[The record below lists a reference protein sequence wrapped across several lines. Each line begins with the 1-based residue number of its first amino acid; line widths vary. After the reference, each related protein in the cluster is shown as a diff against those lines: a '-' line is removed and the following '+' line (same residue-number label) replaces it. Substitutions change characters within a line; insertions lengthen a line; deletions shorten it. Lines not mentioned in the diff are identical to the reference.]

1 MFQKVLISDD
11 FGSINQGV
19 LNVLEQLGIPDAQQV
34 QYCDDAYLQLKSAL
48 KNKEPYDLFITDLN
62 FKVDHREQK
71 FSSGEAIIEQLK
83 KELPQLK
90 IIVYSVE
97 DRLQKVRQLVNQF
110 QVNAYVCK
118 GRNGLVELS
127 KAITAV
133 DDDLLFLSPQI
144 EQALQPKNNLE
155 IEDYDIELLKC
166 LALGHPKEAI
176 SELFKNK
183 GISASSLS
191 SIEKR
196 QSKLCIQ
203 FSANNAAHLIGIVK
217 DLGLI

>member
-19 LNVLEQLGIPDAQQV
+19 LKVLEQLDIPGALQV
-34 QYCDDAYLQLKSAL
+34 QYCDDAYLQIKSAL
-48 KNKEPYDLFITDLN
+48 NNKEPYDLFITDLN

-71 FSSGEAIIEQLK
+71 FSSGEAIIERLK
-83 KELPQLK
+83 IEVPKLK

-97 DRLQKVRQLVNQF
+97 DRLQKVRQLINQH

-118 GRNGLVELS
+118 GRNGLIDLS
-127 KAITAV
+127 KAIDV
-133 DDDLLFLSPQI
+133 VYKDGLFLSPQI
-144 EQALQPKNNLE
+144 EQALQPKNNVE
-155 IEDYDIELLKC
+155 IDDYDIELLKK
-166 LALGHPKEAI
+166 LALGHSKESI
-176 SELFKNK
+176 SELFKNT
-183 GISASSLS
+183 GVSPNSLS

-196 QSKLCIQ
+196 QSKLFIQ
-203 FSANNAAHLIGIVK
+203 FSAHNAAHLIGIVK

>member
-118 GRNGLVELS
+118 GRNGLIELS

-176 SELFKNK
+176 SELFKNR

>member
-19 LNVLEQLGIPDAQQV
+19 LKVIEQLGIPNAQQV
-34 QYCDDAYLQLKSAL
+34 QYCDDAYLQIKSAL
-48 KNKEPYDLFITDLN
+48 KNKDPFDLFITDLN
-62 FKVDHREQK
+62 FKIDHREQK
-71 FSSGEAIIEQLK
+71 YSSGEAIIEQLK
-83 KELPQLK
+83 KEVPQLK

-97 DRLQKVRQLVNQF
+97 DRLQKVRQLINQLE
-110 QVNAYVCK
+110 VNAYVCK
-118 GRNGLVELS
+118 GRNGLVDLS
-127 KAITAV
+127 KAIAAV
-133 DDDLLFLSPQI
+133 DEDHLFLSPQI
-144 EQALQPKNNLE
+144 EQALQPKNDLE
-155 IEDYDIELLKC
+155 IDDYDIELLKY

-176 SELFKNK
+176 SEVFKNT
-183 GISASSLS
+183 GISPSSLS

-196 QSKLCIQ
+196 QGKLFIQ

>member
-1 MFQKVLISDD
+1 
-11 FGSINQGV
+11 
-19 LNVLEQLGIPDAQQV
+19 
-34 QYCDDAYLQLKSAL
+34 
-48 KNKEPYDLFITDLN
+48 
-62 FKVDHREQK
+62 
-71 FSSGEAIIEQLK
+71 
-83 KELPQLK
+83 
-90 IIVYSVE
+90 
-97 DRLQKVRQLVNQF
+97 LQKVRQLVNQF

>member
-34 QYCDDAYLQLKSAL
+34 QYCDDAYLQIKSAL
-48 KNKEPYDLFITDLN
+48 KNKDPFDLFITDLN
-62 FKVDHREQK
+62 FKIDHREQK
-71 FSSGEAIIEQLK
+71 FSSGEAIIEHLK
-83 KELPQLK
+83 KELPELK

-97 DRLQKVRQLVNQF
+97 DRLQKVRKLINQF
-110 QVNAYVCK
+110 EISAYVCK
-118 GRNGLVELS
+118 GRNGLVDLS

-133 DDDLLFLSPQI
+133 DDNHLFLSPQI
-144 EQALQPKNNLE
+144 EQALQPKNDLE
-155 IEDYDIELLKC
+155 INDYDIELLKN
-166 LALGHPKEAI
+166 LALGHHKEAI

-183 GISASSLS
+183 GISPSSLS

-203 FSANNAAHLIGIVK
+203 FNANNAAHLIGIVK